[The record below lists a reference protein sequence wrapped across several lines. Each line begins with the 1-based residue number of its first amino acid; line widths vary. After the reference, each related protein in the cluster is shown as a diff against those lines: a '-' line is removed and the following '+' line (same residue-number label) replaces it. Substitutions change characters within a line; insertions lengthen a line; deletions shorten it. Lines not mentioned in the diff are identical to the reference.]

1 MRRGFSGSDREA
13 LDAVLERIQAWRR
26 ERIRRC
32 PMPAALWEQ
41 AVEQARLL
49 GVHRVSR
56 TLRVDYHSLKRRA
69 VSPVN
74 VQPMR
79 SEAAVV
85 APAFIEVAIG
95 STGPAFG
102 CVVEMQHADGARM
115 TIRMTA
121 AAELVGLA
129 SAFWSQRRSR

>member
-1 MRRGFSGSDREA
+1 MRRVFSVSDREA

-56 TLRVDYHSLKRRA
+56 ALRVDYHSLKRRV
-69 VSPVN
+69 VSPVT

-85 APAFIEVAIG
+85 TPAFIEFAIG

-129 SAFWSQRRSR
+129 GAFWSQRRSR